1 MSTKLSLSER
11 LRQEKDNRKMVIVPR
26 KITTVPHK
34 KKVVA
39 QPNKIQI
46 LETIMQ
52 EGLKSTLPDY
62 IKVAKSLQ
70 GQDKNANFQA
80 KRIKD
85 FLDLLLTTYT
95 VVEKHD

>member
-1 MSTKLSLSER
+1 MSKLSMSER
-11 LRQEKDNRKMVIVPR
+11 LRIERQKRDAVFVPHV
-26 KITTVPHK
+26 KTTVPRK

-62 IKVAKSLQ
+62 IKVARSLQ